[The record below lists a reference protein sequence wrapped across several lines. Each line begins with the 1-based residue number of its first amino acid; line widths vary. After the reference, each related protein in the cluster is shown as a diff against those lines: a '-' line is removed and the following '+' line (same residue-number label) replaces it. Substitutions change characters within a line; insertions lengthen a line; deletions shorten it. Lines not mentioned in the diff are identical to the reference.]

1 MFKFKLNAG
10 SHAEGET
17 TYKAGDEIDTDSDLS
32 RFNTKGSLDR
42 FTLISETGTKPE
54 QETPDEPEKPLRE
67 QHYKQLVKKAK
78 EEGIDTTLLQTKEEV
93 IAAIE
98 GE

>member
-1 MFKFKLNAG
+1 MFKFKLNSG
-10 SHAEGET
+10 SHSEAGK
-17 TYKAGDEIDTDSDLS
+17 TYKAGDEIDTTSDLR
-32 RFNTKGSLDR
+32 RFNTKGSQPR
-42 FTLISETGTKPE
+42 FTLVSESVTQPKE
-54 QETPDEPEKPLRE
+54 ETSDEPEKPLRE